1 MTRRLGAVV
10 LAAIWGGAALSAC
23 SPLDL
28 GARQVRTLA
37 DGRQLAFSP
46 GIAALSQEAAE
57 DSTPRT
63 AWKPGGM
70 ALDPAGQLWVAD
82 TEQHRILQITPTGVV
97 SLHTGGRQGF
107 QDGDLTQARFDTPTG
122 IAWSPEGLLVADAGN
137 QRLRRITPAGA
148 VQTLTTLQP
157 LQRPVS
163 LVLDS
168 RQRLIVADAGR
179 RQILRRSST
188 GEIEILVHLG
198 PGRLLQQ
205 VFLDAQQRLM
215 FLDNLGLWRQ
225 EEGEAKLLLG
235 YHEGYRRF
243 GGVLPWADG
252 LLLSDLYSHQLRFWR
267 EGQRAEVL
275 TLQPVVEA
283 DGALRYP
290 TLLLADGEQVLLAEL
305 GQRRVHRLRPP
316 AAEEGGWQRE
326 VLARSGTQGFGVRR
340 DNQDLSLPHG
350 LLWDSHQQRLLVSD
364 YQHHRLLEIDAQ
376 GRATPRLDARNATI
390 PLNFPTGLA
399 QGADGSVY
407 IASAHQILRWRPD
420 GRQELLAGDRQ
431 PGDRDGLGPAA
442 RFRLPWGMDMA
453 PDGHLYVADHGNHRI
468 RKITPDGIVTTV
480 AGDGQPG
487 FRNGPA
493 DQARFDYPADVLW
506 QSDGS
511 LLVADSWN
519 HCLRQIL
526 PDGRV
531 ISFTGYQTP
540 GLQDGHRHKARFYL
554 PSGLSRGPDGM
565 IYIADSW
572 NHRIRA
578 LQPNGQVFT
587 LAGQGRWLNWQAGD
601 RDGPGS
607 QALFNQPLAITT
619 RPDTGQV
626 LVADTA
632 NHRIRELTP

>member
-1 MTRRLGAVV
+1 MTQRRCVVGLTAVLG
-10 LAAIWGGAALSAC
+10 LSSLSGC
-23 SPLDL
+23 SPFDL
-28 GARQVRTLA
+28 SARQVRTLV
-37 DGRQLAFSP
+37 DGRQLEFAP
-46 GIAALSQEAAE
+46 AIAALRQDNDAA
-57 DSTPRT
+57 TPRT

-70 ALDPAGQLWVAD
+70 TLDRAGQLWVAD

-97 SLHTGGRQGF
+97 SLHTGSRQGF
-107 QDGDLTQARFDTPTG
+107 QDGDLTQARFDSPSG
-122 IAWSPEGLLVADAGN
+122 IVWSPEGLLVADAGN
-137 QRLRRITPAGA
+137 QRLRRITPTGE

-163 LVLDS
+163 LALDQQ
-168 RQRLIVADAGR
+168 QRLLIADAGR

-205 VFLDAQQRLM
+205 IFFDPEQRLV
-215 FLDNLGLWRQ
+215 FLDNLGLWRWDG
-225 EEGEAKLLLG
+225 GEVEPLLG

-243 GGVLPWADG
+243 GGALPWRDG

-267 EGQRAEVL
+267 AGQRAETL
-275 TLQPVVEA
+275 DLQPVAEA
-283 DGALRYP
+283 DGPLRYP
-290 TLLLADGEQVLLAEL
+290 ALLLADGEQVLLAEL

-316 AAEEGGWQRE
+316 ATAEAAWQRE
-326 VLARSGTQGFGVRR
+326 ILARSGTQGFGVRR
-340 DNQDLSLPHG
+340 DNQDLNLPHG
-350 LLWDSHQQRLLVSD
+350 LLWDTRQQRLLVSD

-376 GRATPRLDARNATI
+376 GRATPRLEARSASI

-399 QGADGSVY
+399 QDSDGSVY
-407 IASAHQILRWRPD
+407 IATAHQILRWRPD

-431 PGDRDGLGPAA
+431 PGGRDGLGSVA
-442 RFRLPWGMDMA
+442 RFRLPWGMDVA
-453 PDGHLYVADHGNHRI
+453 PDGSLYVADHGNHRI
-468 RKITPDGIVTTV
+468 RKITRDGTVTTV

-487 FRNGPA
+487 LRNGPA
-493 DQARFDYPADVLW
+493 AQARFYYPADVLW

-554 PSGLSRGPDGM
+554 PSGLSRAPDGM

-587 LAGQGRWLNWQAGD
+587 LAGQGRWLNWQSGD
-601 RDGPGS
+601 RDGRGN
-607 QALFNQPLAITT
+607 QALFNQPLAITV
-619 RPDTGQV
+619 RPDTGQI
-626 LVADTA
+626 LVADTT